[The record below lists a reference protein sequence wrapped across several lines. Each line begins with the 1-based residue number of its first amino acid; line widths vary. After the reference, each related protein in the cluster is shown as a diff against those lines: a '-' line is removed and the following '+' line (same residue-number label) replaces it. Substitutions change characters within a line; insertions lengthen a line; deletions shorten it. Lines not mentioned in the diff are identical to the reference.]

1 MCVNWTSARNSIT
14 CRKPLEAPLP
24 PNRCLILTILYSSWL
39 CDEKKH
45 KNLFFHRTWCHITP
59 YTTTLNGIAHKKPIS
74 DHAPWYRNNPACGWT
89 NCPDVPN
96 SHVVEGQQCVKESAS
111 GKKLLQNLAVPPQM
125 LWYLLQD
132 GRYVIQAAG
141 GYPKCSRL
149 CRCSLYGVCS
159 CVSSCDASHP
169 VPVDDTSAK
178 DAVYWPN
185 LRCHKNQR
193 RKCLLSMGNFFS
205 IVTFRN
211 AITMPTIKK
220 NLLFSFHISR
230 QVCCF
235 CISLAS
241 FFTSSLAAE
250 SSLLLMRCHQRTLWV
265 RDPCTERDVQSE

>member
-14 CRKPLEAPLP
+14 CRKPPEAPLP

-96 SHVVEGQQCVKESAS
+96 SHVVEGQQCVKQSAS

-132 GRYVIQAAG
+132 GRYPSCWRLSKMLQALQMQ
-141 GYPKCSRL
+141 PIWCMF
-149 CRCSLYGVCS
+149 
-159 CVSSCDASHP
+159 
-169 VPVDDTSAK
+169 
-178 DAVYWPN
+178 
-185 LRCHKNQR
+185 LRFILWC
-193 RKCLLSMGNFFS
+193 
-205 IVTFRN
+205 
-211 AITMPTIKK
+211 
-220 NLLFSFHISR
+220 
-230 QVCCF
+230 
-235 CISLAS
+235 
-241 FFTSSLAAE
+241 FTSCTSWWYICKRCG
-250 SSLLLMRCHQRTLWV
+250 LLT
-265 RDPCTERDVQSE
+265 QSKMS